1 MNDPTRT
8 GTPQGR
14 AQPSLPANYKWRVL
28 GTVIFGVF
36 MVILDTTVMNV
47 AFQALRT
54 EFGGNINDTQWILS
68 LYVLALGISTPLA
81 GFLADRFGSK
91 KVYLGGLAVFGLGS
105 LLSGLATSLPMLI
118 VARGIQG
125 VGGGIAMPLGTAL
138 LLQAFPHNEQGRALG
153 IFGIAGLVA
162 PALGPVLGGWLVDQ
176 NLWRVIFFIN
186 PPIALV
192 AVLLGTR
199 FLREHSYPAKPSF
212 DLAGVVTEV
221 IGFGAILYA
230 ASIAAHKG
238 WGSPTVLAFFAV
250 GAVSLIAFVLV
261 ELYVAKD
268 PLMDLRLFRRPV
280 FLNASLLGWV
290 VTVALFGAGFL
301 MPLYLQS
308 LRGHTALNTG
318 LILLP
323 MALTGGIFV
332 TSSGRLYDRFGPR
345 PLLVLGCAIL
355 MVNTWQ
361 LSLLGGDSS
370 VTWIMFL
377 LGLRG
382 VALGLMVQT
391 TMVTAL
397 SVVPR
402 YDLARGSSLTS
413 AARQVV
419 QSVGVAILATVLTSA
434 LSPEVQAMQQRPAAA
449 LGERRGGICEAQPV
463 AYLPPAQASGPGTIW
478 PSSAVSDQVQP
489 PRPGA
494 LLQNACQEYITGFHR
509 AYQVSFYAAAV
520 ALLLSL
526 TLPGW
531 PLKWAGR
538 QAHEGAGREE
548 HEVASAAP

>member
-1 MNDPTRT
+1 MNDRT
-8 GTPQGR
+8 QLGTPQGR

-47 AFQALRT
+47 AFQALRN
-54 EFGGNINDTQWILS
+54 EFGGNINDAQWILS
-68 LYVLALGISTPLA
+68 LYVLTLGISTPLA

-91 KVYLGGLAVFGLGS
+91 RIYLGGLAVFGLGS
-105 LLSGLATSLPMLI
+105 LLSGLANSLPMLI

-212 DLAGVVTEV
+212 DVAGVVTEV

-230 ASIAAHKG
+230 ASIAANKG
-238 WGSPTVLAFFAV
+238 WTSPTVLTFFAV
-250 GAVSLIAFVLV
+250 GAVSLIAFALV

-345 PLLVLGCAIL
+345 PLLVIGCAIL

-361 LSLLGGDSS
+361 LSLLSADTP
-370 VTWIMFL
+370 VTWILFL
-377 LGLRG
+377 LALRG

-402 YDLARGSSLTS
+402 YDLARGSSLTG

-419 QSVGVAILATVLTSA
+419 QSIGVAVLATVLASA
-434 LSPEVQAMQQRPAAA
+434 LSPDVQAMQQHSAAA
-449 LGERRGGICEAQPV
+449 SGDRREGLCETESV
-463 AYLPPAQASGPGTIW
+463 AYLVPAQVSGPGIVQ
-478 PSSAVSDQVQP
+478 SSPAVSDQAQP
-489 PRPGA
+489 PQPGA
-494 LLQNACQEYITGFHR
+494 LVQQACQEYITGFNR
-509 AYQVSFYAAAV
+509 AYKVSFYAAFV

-526 TLPGW
+526 ALPGW

-538 QAHEGAGREE
+538 EG
-548 HEVASAAP
+548 HEVSTVAH